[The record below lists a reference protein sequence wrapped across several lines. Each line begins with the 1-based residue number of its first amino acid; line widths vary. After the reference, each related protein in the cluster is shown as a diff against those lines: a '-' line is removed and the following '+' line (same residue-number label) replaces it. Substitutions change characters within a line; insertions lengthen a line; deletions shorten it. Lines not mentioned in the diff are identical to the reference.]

1 MTHLIPQP
9 FTVIATQNP
18 TGSAGTQ
25 LLPDSQLDRFM
36 MRLSIGYPEP
46 AAEREMLRRKH
57 GENHGQAV
65 RKVADAAALLTMR
78 DEVSKVFVH
87 EELYDYIVRLA
98 RATREHKSIRQGASP
113 RCSVAAMAL
122 AQACSWM
129 DGRDYVVPED
139 VRAIY
144 PDCTAH
150 RLLLTAQ
157 AKAQG
162 EQPRELLDEILRKT
176 PAPKIR

>member
-1 MTHLIPQP
+1 
-9 FTVIATQNP
+9 
-18 TGSAGTQ
+18 
-25 LLPDSQLDRFM
+25 
-36 MRLSIGYPEP
+36 
-46 AAEREMLRRKH
+46 MLRRKH

-78 DEVSKVFVH
+78 MRFPKCSSTKSCMTISSALPAPHVSINRSGRAQAPAVQWRQW
-87 EELYDYIVRLA
+87 RL
-98 RATREHKSIRQGASP
+98 R
-113 RCSVAAMAL
+113 
-122 AQACSWM
+122 QACSWM

>member
-1 MTHLIPQP
+1 
-9 FTVIATQNP
+9 
-18 TGSAGTQ
+18 
-25 LLPDSQLDRFM
+25 
-36 MRLSIGYPEP
+36 
-46 AAEREMLRRKH
+46 
-57 GENHGQAV
+57 
-65 RKVADAAALLTMR
+65 
-78 DEVSKVFVH
+78 
-87 EELYDYIVRLA
+87 
-98 RATREHKSIRQGASP
+98 
-113 RCSVAAMAL
+113 VAAMAL

>member
-1 MTHLIPQP
+1 M
-9 FTVIATQNP
+9 
-18 TGSAGTQ
+18 
-25 LLPDSQLDRFM
+25 
-36 MRLSIGYPEP
+36 
-46 AAEREMLRRKH
+46 
-57 GENHGQAV
+57 
-65 RKVADAAALLTMR
+65 
-78 DEVSKVFVH
+78 FVH
-87 EELYDYIVRLA
+87 GDIYDYIVRLA
-98 RATREHKSIRQGASP
+98 HATREHKSIRQGASP

-122 AQACSWM
+122 AQACAWM

-139 VRAIY
+139 VKAIY

-162 EQPRELLDEILRKT
+162 VQPRELLDEILRKT